1 MIFYKKETEKID
13 LVARPGLRA
22 NQWLLLSSL
31 VKRPDL
37 AAIQLH
43 HPTAVVS
50 LSWCPSK
57 GDRTIM
63 AVGQKDGGVAVWSL
77 DSSGS
82 NEKPQHVGLLWGH
95 PGKSVL
101 KLSYHPGNG
110 K

>member
-1 MIFYKKETEKID
+1 M
-13 LVARPGLRA
+13 VAIVLFGY
-22 NQWLLLSSL
+22 
-31 VKRPDL
+31 KRPDL

>member
-1 MIFYKKETEKID
+1 MICLEGKSM
-13 LVARPGLRA
+13 VAIVV
-22 NQWLLLSSL
+22 LS
-31 VKRPDL
+31 DQTF

-63 AVGQKDGGVAVWSL
+63 AVGQRDGGVAVWSL

-110 K
+110 E

>member
-1 MIFYKKETEKID
+1 M
-13 LVARPGLRA
+13 LRGQI
-22 NQWLLLSSL
+22 NGCYCPLWLN
-31 VKRPDL
+31 DQTFT
-37 AAIQLH
+37 AFQLH

-110 K
+110 N